1 MFLEVEMG
9 HSLLQDDLGTFT
21 IIPNQFLS
29 QSGNFSDHAFRL
41 FVLLRYHTDNQSEVA
56 FPSYKRIQSMT
67 GWSTKTVAKAVKELM
82 AAGWLN
88 RKRRFNDSNVYRL
101 QKPAQSFPTESLQY
115 FPTESTSTF
124 PGKAPVLSQ
133 GKTNKT
139 NINTKNSHSSGSKNP
154 HYDYFAQKY
163 EEKYKYPYVN
173 KRADFIQ
180 YSSWKKTDSGRSS
193 EFDFERAVLNYLAS
207 PLGQHTFAD
216 LVTRFAVFRLSALD
230 RFGKPVETK
239 TPTPGSAAP
248 LPRKACGR
256 CVNGYIM
263 PTNHGD
269 RATRCSC
276 QEVKDAITV

>member
-1 MFLEVEMG
+1 MG

-41 FVLLRYHTDNQSEVA
+41 FVLLRYHTDNHSEVA

-101 QKPAQSFPTESLQY
+101 QKPAQSFPTESLQS

-124 PGKAPVLSQ
+124 PRKAPVLSE

-154 HYDYFAQKY
+154 HYDYFAQRY

-173 KRADFIQ
+173 KQADFVR
-180 YSSWKKTDSGRSS
+180 YNSWKKADSGRSS
-193 EFDFERAVLNYLAS
+193 NADFERAVLNYLAS

-239 TPTPGSAAP
+239 TPTPSSAAP
-248 LPRKACGR
+248 LPRPTCGQ

-263 PTNHGD
+263 PKTPQD
-269 RATRCSC
+269 RATKCQC
-276 QEVKDAITV
+276 QEVKNAVTTS

>member
-1 MFLEVEMG
+1 MG
-9 HSLLQDDLGTFT
+9 HSSLQDDLGTFT

-56 FPSYKRIQSMT
+56 FPSYKRIQSLT

-101 QKPAQSFPTESLQY
+101 QKPAQSFPSESSQS

-124 PGKAPVLSQ
+124 PRKASVLSQ

-139 NINTKNSHSSGSKNP
+139 NINTKNTRSSGSKNP

-173 KRADFIQ
+173 KQADFVR
-180 YSSWKKTDSGRSS
+180 YNSWKKADSGRSS
-193 EFDFERAVLNYLAS
+193 ASDFERAVLNYLAS

-248 LPRKACGR
+248 LPRKTCGR
-256 CVNGYIM
+256 CVNGYIL
-263 PTNHGD
+263 PTNPGD
-269 RATRCSC
+269 RALRCSC
-276 QEVKDAITV
+276 QEVKNAITAS

>member
-1 MFLEVEMG
+1 MG

-101 QKPAQSFPTESLQY
+101 QKPAQSFPTESPQY

-124 PGKAPVLSQ
+124 PRKAPVLSE

-154 HYDYFAQKY
+154 HYDYFAQRY

-173 KRADFIQ
+173 KQADFVR
-180 YSSWKKTDSGRSS
+180 YNSWKKADSGRSS
-193 EFDFERAVLNYLAS
+193 NADFERAVLNYLAS

-216 LVTRFAVFRLSALD
+216 LVTRFAVFRLSPLD
-230 RFGKPVETK
+230 SCLLYT
-239 TPTPGSAAP
+239 SDAA
-248 LPRKACGR
+248 
-256 CVNGYIM
+256 
-263 PTNHGD
+263 D
-269 RATRCSC
+269 
-276 QEVKDAITV
+276 

>member
-1 MFLEVEMG
+1 MG
-9 HSLLQDDLGTFT
+9 HSSLQDDLGTFT
-21 IIPNQFLS
+21 IIPNQFLR

-56 FPSYKRIQSMT
+56 FPSYKRIQSLT

-101 QKPAQSFPTESLQY
+101 QKPVQSFPPESPQY

-124 PGKAPVLSQ
+124 PRKASVLSQ

-139 NINTKNSHSSGSKNP
+139 NINTKNTRSSGSKNP
-154 HYDYFAQKY
+154 HYEGFAQKY
-163 EEKYKYPYVN
+163 EDKYKYPYAN
-173 KRADFIQ
+173 KRADFVQ
-180 YSSWKKTDSGRSS
+180 YASWKKADSGRSS
-193 EFDFERAVLNYLAS
+193 DSDFERAVVNYLAS

-248 LPRKACGR
+248 LPRKTCGR
-256 CVNGYIM
+256 CVNGYIL
-263 PTNHGD
+263 PTNSGD
-269 RATRCSC
+269 RALRCSC
-276 QEVKDAITV
+276 QEVSVG

>member
-1 MFLEVEMG
+1 MG

-56 FPSYKRIQSMT
+56 FPSYKRIQSLT

-101 QKPAQSFPTESLQY
+101 QKPAQDFPRESTVY
-115 FPTESTSTF
+115 FPSESTSTF
-124 PGKAPVLSQ
+124 PRKVPVLSE

-154 HYDYFAQKY
+154 HYDYFAQRY

-173 KRADFIQ
+173 KQADFVR
-180 YSSWKKTDSGRSS
+180 YNSWKKADSGRSS
-193 EFDFERAVLNYLAS
+193 ASDFERAVLNYLAS

-239 TPTPGSAAP
+239 TPTPSSAAP
-248 LPRKACGR
+248 LPRQTCGQ

-263 PTNHGD
+263 PETPQD
-269 RATRCSC
+269 RATKCPC
-276 QEVKDAITV
+276 QEVKNAVATI

>member
-1 MFLEVEMG
+1 MG
-9 HSLLQDDLGTFT
+9 HSSLQDDLGTFT

-56 FPSYKRIQSMT
+56 FPSYKRIQSLT

-101 QKPAQSFPTESLQY
+101 QKPVQSFPSESPQY

-124 PGKAPVLSQ
+124 PRKASVLSQ

-139 NINTKNSHSSGSKNP
+139 NINTKNTRSSGSKNP
-154 HYDYFAQKY
+154 HYEGFAQKY
-163 EEKYKYPYVN
+163 EEKYKYPYAN
-173 KRADFIQ
+173 KRADFVQ
-180 YSSWKKTDSGRSS
+180 YDRWKKADSGRSS
-193 EFDFERAVLNYLAS
+193 DSDFERAVLNYLAS

-248 LPRKACGR
+248 LPRKTCGL
-256 CVNGYIM
+256 CVNGYIL
-263 PTNHGD
+263 PTNPGD
-269 RATRCSC
+269 RALRCSC
-276 QEVKDAITV
+276 QEVSVG

>member
-1 MFLEVEMG
+1 MG
-9 HSLLQDDLGTFT
+9 HSSLQDDLGTFT

-56 FPSYKRIQSMT
+56 FPSYKRIQSLT

-101 QKPAQSFPTESLQY
+101 QKPAQSFPSESSQS
-115 FPTESTSTF
+115 FPTESTSPF
-124 PGKAPVLSQ
+124 PRKASVLSH

-139 NINTKNSHSSGSKNP
+139 NINTKNTRSSGSKNP
-154 HYDYFAQKY
+154 HYEGFAQKY
-163 EEKYKYPYVN
+163 EEKYKYPYAN
-173 KRADFIQ
+173 KRADFVQ
-180 YSSWKKTDSGRSS
+180 YASWKKADSGRSS
-193 EFDFERAVLNYLAS
+193 DSDFERAVLNYLAS

-216 LVTRFAVFRLSALD
+216 LVTRFATFRLSALD

-248 LPRKACGR
+248 LPRKTCGR

-263 PTNHGD
+263 PTNPGD

-276 QEVKDAITV
+276 QEVKNAITAS

>member
-1 MFLEVEMG
+1 MG
-9 HSLLQDDLGTFT
+9 HSSLQDDLGTFT

-56 FPSYKRIQSMT
+56 FPSYKRIQSLT

-101 QKPAQSFPTESLQY
+101 QKPAQSFPTESSQS

-124 PGKAPVLSQ
+124 PRKVSVLSQ
-133 GKTNKT
+133 GKTNNT
-139 NINTKNSHSSGSKNP
+139 NINTKNTRSSGSKNP
-154 HYDYFAQKY
+154 HYEGFAQKY
-163 EEKYKYPYVN
+163 EEKYKYPYAN
-173 KRADFIQ
+173 KRADFVQ
-180 YSSWKKTDSGRSS
+180 YDRWKKADSGRSS
-193 EFDFERAVLNYLAS
+193 DSDFERAVVNYLAS

-248 LPRKACGR
+248 LPTRPGCSNCVGGWVMPKSPKEKASKC
-256 CVNGYIM
+256 
-263 PTNHGD
+263 
-269 RATRCSC
+269 AC
-276 QEVKDAITV
+276 QEVKNGVTV